1 MRALV
6 EEPAS
11 TKAKSVLDVIMIK
24 PSRYCDDG
32 YPITW
37 MRSLI
42 PANTLAVLYG
52 LGADAKRR
60 AVLGDDVDIVLRPYD
75 EMSRRIRPDRII
87 ADIRRRGSKALI
99 CLIGVQ
105 SAQFPRAVDIARP
118 FRAAGLPVIL
128 GGFHVSG
135 CISMLPELPPEIRA
149 AMDMGISI
157 FAGEAE
163 DGRFDQVL
171 KDAWAGTLKPLYN
184 YLDDLPNLEGEP
196 TPFLPAAE
204 LTRSVDV
211 HSSFD
216 LGRGCPFQCSFC
228 TIINVQ
234 GRKSRFRNADDLER
248 IVRENHAQG
257 ITAFFITDDNLV
269 RNRLWE
275 SYFDRLIE
283 LREREGITLNMTIQV
298 DAQAHR
304 APRFIEKARRAGISQ
319 VFIGLENIN
328 PDNLLAVKKRQNKIT
343 DYRVMLQRWRE
354 SGALTVAGYITG
366 FPADTPQSL
375 ARDIEIVKRELP
387 VDLIEL
393 FMLSPLPGSE
403 DHRNMVLRGEWM
415 DRDLNR
421 FNTHQRVTHHQTMSD
436 REWERA
442 YLETWDSYYSLD
454 HIETVARRQAALP
467 GSKVPRLVT
476 FMLIFRLLQLAERV
490 HPLEGGVV
498 RLKYRH
504 DRRPGRPIEPVVVFH
519 LKLAAE
525 FLRKLA
531 TYGRLAFEGWRIV
544 RRVTKDPARAAYI
557 DTAIAPAD
565 ETELE
570 ELQLFSVPR
579 GAEAAVAKKRDE
591 DRARARV
598 ATRAPVAQ

>member
-1 MRALV
+1 VAGKGR
-6 EEPAS
+6 
-11 TKAKSVLDVIMIK
+11 SVFDVILIK
-24 PSRYCDDG
+24 PSRYGDDG

-37 MRSLI
+37 VRSII

-52 LGADAKRR
+52 LAADAGRR
-60 AVLGDDVDIVLRPYD
+60 AVLGQDVEIALRPYD
-75 EMSRRIRPDRII
+75 ELSRRIRPQRII
-87 ADIRRRGSKALI
+87 DDIRRRRAKALI
-99 CLIGVQ
+99 CLVGVQ
-105 SAQFPRAVDIARP
+105 SAQFPRAIDLARP
-118 FRAAGLPVIL
+118 FRAAGLPVII

-163 DGRFDQVL
+163 NGRFDQVL
-171 KDAWAGTLKPLYN
+171 KDAWAGSLKPLYN
-184 YLDDLPNLEGEP
+184 HLDDLPGLEGEP

-234 GRKSRFRNADDLER
+234 GRKSRFRTADDLER

-257 ITAFFITDDNLV
+257 ITAFFVTDDNLA

-283 LREREGITLNMTIQV
+283 LRENEDIVLNMTVQV

-304 APRFIEKARRAGISQ
+304 TPGFIDKARRAGVSQ

-328 PDNLLAVKKRQNKIT
+328 PDNLMAVKKRQNKIT
-343 DYRVMLQRWRE
+343 DYRVMLQRWRD

-366 FPADTPQSL
+366 FPADTPASL
-375 ARDIEIVKRELP
+375 LRDIEIVKRELP

-393 FMLSPLPGSE
+393 FMLTPLPGSE

-415 DRDLNR
+415 DSDLNR
-421 FNTHQRVTHHQTMSD
+421 FNTHQRVTHHPVMSD
-436 REWERA
+436 KEWEQA
-442 YLETWDSYYSLD
+442 YRQAWGSYFSRD

-467 GSKVPRLVT
+467 TAKVARLVT
-476 FMLIFRLLQLAERV
+476 FMTIFRLLQHAEQV
-490 HPLEGGVV
+490 HPLEGGLV
-498 RLKYRH
+498 RLKYRR
-504 DRRPGRPIEPVVVFH
+504 DRRPGRPIEPPLIFH

-525 FLRKLA
+525 FLGKLA
-531 TYGRLAFEGWRIV
+531 LYGRLCFEGWRIV
-544 RRVTKDPARAAYI
+544 RRVTRDPARAAYS
-557 DTAIAPAD
+557 DTAITPVAEAD
-565 ETELE
+565 MDQ
-570 ELQLFSVPR
+570 LQLFLATS
-579 GAEAAVAKKRDE
+579 GAEAAVARKRDE
-591 DRARARV
+591 DRKRARL
-598 ATRAPVAQ
+598 AMRMPAAE

>member
-1 MRALV
+1 VAVKR
-6 EEPAS
+6 
-11 TKAKSVLDVIMIK
+11 KSVFDVIMIK

-37 MRSLI
+37 VRSLI

-60 AVLGDDVDIVLRPYD
+60 AVLGDEVDIVLKPYD
-75 EMSRRIRPDRII
+75 ELSRRIRPERII
-87 ADIRRRGSKALI
+87 ADIRRRGGRALI
-99 CLIGVQ
+99 CFVGVQ
-105 SAQFPRAVDIARP
+105 SAQFPRTVDLARP
-118 FRAAGLPVIL
+118 FRAAGLPVVI

-135 CISMLPELPPEIRA
+135 CISMLPELPPEIQA
-149 AMDMGISI
+149 AIDMGISI

-171 KDAWAGTLKPLYN
+171 KDAWAGALKPIYN
-184 YLDDLPNLEGEP
+184 HLDDLPSLEGEP
-196 TPFLPAAE
+196 TPFLPAVE
-204 LTRSVDV
+204 LMRSVDV

-234 GRKSRFRNADDLER
+234 GRKSRFRTADDLER

-257 ITAFFITDDNLV
+257 ITAFFITDDNLA

-275 SYFDRLIE
+275 TYFDRLIE
-283 LREREGITLNMTIQV
+283 LRENEGIVLNMTAQV

-304 APRFIEKARRAGISQ
+304 TPRFIEKATRAGVSQ
-319 VFIGLENIN
+319 IFIGLENIN
-328 PDNLLAVKKRQNKIT
+328 PDNLMAVKKRQNKIT
-343 DYRVMLQRWRE
+343 EYRVMLQRWRE
-354 SGALTVAGYITG
+354 AGALTVAGYITG
-366 FPADTPQSL
+366 FPADTRASL
-375 ARDIEIVKRELP
+375 LRDIEIVKRELP

-393 FMLSPLPGSE
+393 FMLTPLPGSE

-421 FNTHQRVTHHQTMSD
+421 FNTHQRVTHHPAMSD
-436 REWERA
+436 KEWEQA
-442 YLETWDSYYSLD
+442 YREAWDSYFSRD

-467 GSKVPRLVT
+467 DARVSRLVA
-476 FMLIFRLLQLAERV
+476 FMILFRLLQHAERV
-490 HPLEGGVV
+490 HPLEGGLL
-498 RLKYRH
+498 RLKYRR
-504 DRRPGRPIEPVVVFH
+504 DRRPGRPIEPPLLFH

-525 FLRKLA
+525 FIAKLV

-544 RRVTKDPARAAYI
+544 RRVAGDPARSAYTDI
-557 DTAIAPAD
+557 AIAPAAEADLD
-565 ETELE
+565 ELK
-570 ELQLFSVPR
+570 LFSTR
-579 GAEAAVAKKRDE
+579 GAEAAVARKRDE
-591 DRARARV
+591 DRLRAKV
-598 ATRAPVAQ
+598 ATRVPAGD